1 MKGVVM
7 NSIVGNYSVKS
18 NYQQPAFKGKPKA
31 KDLKKSY
38 QVLDELC
45 FGQPLKNSCTKNTV
59 PKENLMTRVMNYF
72 KSLKVLPD
80 KNTRMLDDVCM
91 TRPQFALAE
100 FEAKKIQANRNNVI
114 CDLAERNASIEEIE
128 KSLTWIF
135 PEQKQSLKT
144 ALSKEGLNLKDYVSV
159 LAQQIK
165 EGKEIF
171 PITTSIKPFV

>member
-1 MKGVVM
+1 M
-7 NSIVGNYSVKS
+7 NSVVGNYSIKP
-18 NYQQPAFKGKPKA
+18 NYQQLAFKGKPNA
-31 KDLKKSY
+31 KDLKKCH

-45 FGQPLKNSCTKNTV
+45 FTQPLQNGSAQNIV
-59 PKENLMTRVMNYF
+59 PKNNLITKVKNF
-72 KSLKVLPD
+72 FSLKFLPD
-80 KNTRMLDDVCM
+80 KNTRMLDDLCM

-100 FEAKKIQANRNNVI
+100 FEAKKIQAYRNNLV

>member
-1 MKGVVM
+1 M

-100 FEAKKIQANRNNVI
+100 FEAKKIQAYRNNLV

-128 KSLTWIF
+128 KSLTWL
-135 PEQKQSLKT
+135 PSETKQALKT
-144 ALSKEGLNLKDYVSV
+144 ALANDGKDLKYYVKE
-159 LAQQIK
+159 LAKEIK

-171 PITTSIKPFV
+171 PIINKGIV